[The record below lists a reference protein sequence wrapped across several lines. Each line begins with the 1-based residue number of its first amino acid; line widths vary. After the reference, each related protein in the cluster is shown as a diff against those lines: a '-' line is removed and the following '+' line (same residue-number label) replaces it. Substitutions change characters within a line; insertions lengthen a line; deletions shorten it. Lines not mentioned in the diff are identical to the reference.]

1 VTDAMHERRPHTI
14 VVIANETAAS
24 RSLAELIEE
33 KARDR
38 DVYVT
43 VVAPVNQP
51 RQGYVVYYDTR
62 RAAARRRL
70 DKTLDL
76 LRAHGIPTEGVVVE
90 TDPVSA
96 LRDAILQIE
105 PDEVIVSTHPQ
116 QKSGWLR
123 RNAVDQMR
131 RVAGNLPFEHVVVD
145 VESESGDKNVL
156 VVANQTVLGEPLLQK
171 IRDRA
176 AQSKAS
182 FLIISPQGDTEGS
195 YEAAEKRL
203 LRAVGRLRGEGLD
216 VHGQISHPDPYA
228 AVMQTIEDERVD
240 EIIVSTF
247 PGERSGWLRRNLLE
261 RLRTDAKLP
270 LDHVEVAESE
280 AVGAAG

>member
-1 VTDAMHERRPHTI
+1 M
-14 VVIANETAAS
+14 
-24 RSLAELIEE
+24 
-33 KARDR
+33 
-38 DVYVT
+38 
-43 VVAPVNQP
+43 
-51 RQGYVVYYDTR
+51 
-62 RAAARRRL
+62 
-70 DKTLDL
+70 
-76 LRAHGIPTEGVVVE
+76 
-90 TDPVSA
+90 
-96 LRDAILQIE
+96 
-105 PDEVIVSTHPQ
+105 
-116 QKSGWLR
+116 
-123 RNAVDQMR
+123 
-131 RVAGNLPFEHVVVD
+131 
-145 VESESGDKNVL
+145 L

-261 RLRTDAKLP
+261 RLRTDTKLP
-270 LDHVEVAESE
+270 VDHVEVAESE